1 MSSPHGSLLCSHWKC
16 AAVVCEVN
24 RMEHFRCCWKTLLL
38 KPSKWAQRRRSLSPA
53 FLYLFLS
60 LSLCVCYPF
69 VLISSVFLLSS
80 YLISSCLFF
89 FSLSLDR
96 HVQSHHGHHKP
107 FKCKLCPFKSSYAS
121 RLKSHLH
128 KAHTGKEKHTD
139 TYITSRL
146 RELRAWLTRC
156 SRARMAA
163 SCLPP
168 FT

>member
-89 FSLSLDR
+89 FFLSAWTDMCSLTT
-96 HVQSHHGHHKP
+96 GTTNP
-107 FKCKLCPFKSSYAS
+107 SSVSSAPLNLPT
-121 RLKSHLH
+121 RVAWRATCIRRTQVKRNTQT
-128 KAHTGKEKHTD
+128 HTLPRVFE
-139 TYITSRL
+139 
-146 RELRAWLTRC
+146 
-156 SRARMAA
+156 
-163 SCLPP
+163 SCVHD
-168 FT
+168 